1 MGVTEGSV
9 ELMKAI
15 PIGVENFKDI
25 ITSDYYYTD
34 KTLLIRDLLDSGAKV
49 SLFTRPRRFG
59 KTLNMSMLRYF
70 FEKTDED
77 NSYLFNGLKI
87 ADAGE
92 KYMAYMGQYPV
103 ISISLKSMGKET
115 FQKNMKEFRKLVSAE
130 FKRHKG
136 ILKSDI
142 FSDTTYESDKEDFN
156 NICNKRGEDD
166 IYDSSLKFLCDL
178 LYAVHQKKVIILID
192 EYDVPLQNA
201 WLRGF
206 YNEMVDFIRS
216 LFDVALKTNDSLEFG
231 VLTGCLR
238 ISKES
243 IFTGMNNLDVNSISD
258 VQFSEY
264 FGFTDEE
271 VQQMLK
277 AYGLEQ
283 YHDTAK
289 QWYDGYHFGETE
301 MYCPW
306 DITKYCRDLS
316 QNPNAQPKAYW
327 INTSGN
333 DIVRQFISSATA
345 TMKHDIETLMAGQP
359 VRKTVTQE
367 LTYRELN
374 DSVENLWSMLY
385 MTGYLTHSAV
395 LEDDELELVIPN
407 LEIRKIFSQQIYKW
421 FSAYVAQE
429 RVNLTDFCMT
439 FRNGDAEK
447 AQELFNQYLRKVI
460 SIRDTNVKTA
470 KKENFYHGILLGMFS
485 HMDDWIIKSNQ
496 ESGDGYSDILLM
508 IPAYEI
514 GIVIEVKYGEDEKT
528 EQGCKEALKQ
538 IEKMNYQQY
547 LLDEGMTTILK
558 YGVACYKKKCRIIK
572 AEK

>member
-1 MGVTEGSV
+1 MEDFRP
-9 ELMKAI
+9 I
-15 PIGVENFKDI
+15 PIGVENFKRLVDE
-25 ITSDYYYTD
+25 DYYFAD
-34 KTLLIRDLLDSGAKV
+34 KTLLIKDLLDTKAVV

-70 FEKTDED
+70 FEKTEED
-77 NSYLFNGLKI
+77 NSYLFDELKI
-87 ADAGE
+87 SNAGE
-92 KYMAYMGQYPV
+92 KYMSYCGQYPV
-103 ISISLKSMGKET
+103 ISISLKSMSKKT
-115 FQKNMKEFRKLVSAE
+115 FQKNMDVFRALISTEFI
-130 FKRHKG
+130 RHKG

-142 FSDTTYESDKEDFN
+142 FSDVTHESYKEDFI
-156 NICNKRGEDD
+156 NICNKRGEDN
-166 IYDSSLKFLCDL
+166 IYESSLKFLCDL
-178 LYAVHQKKVIILID
+178 LYEIHQKKVIILID

-201 WLRGF
+201 WLNGF
-206 YNEMVDFIRS
+206 YDEMVDFIRS

-243 IFTGMNNLDVNSISD
+243 IFTGMNNLKVYSITTPK
-258 VQFSEY
+258 FSKY
-264 FGFTDEE
+264 FGFTDNE
-271 VQQMLK
+271 VKDMLDFYSLSEHYEITK
-277 AYGLEQ
+277 M
-283 YHDTAK
+283 
-289 QWYDGYHFGETE
+289 WYDGYFFNKTQ

-306 DITKYCRDLS
+306 DVANYCSDLLDDPDTEP
-316 QNPNAQPKAYW
+316 QAYW

-345 TMKHDIETLMAGQP
+345 TMKDEIEQLMEGKS
-359 VRKTVTQE
+359 VRKAVYQE

-374 DSVENLWSMLY
+374 ESVENLWSMLY

-447 AQELFNQYLRKVI
+447 AQDLFNQYLGKVI

-485 HMDDWIIKSNQ
+485 HMNDWIIKSNQ
-496 ESGDGYSDILLM
+496 ESGDGYSDILIR
-508 IPAYEI
+508 IPADKI
-514 GIVIEVKYGEDEKT
+514 GIVIEVKYGENNDKEK
-528 EQGCKEALKQ
+528 GCNEALQQ
-538 IEKMNYQQY
+538 IEDRNYVQF
-547 LLDEGMTTILK
+547 LLDKGMTTILK
-558 YGVACYKKKCRIIK
+558 YGVACYNKESMIKK
-572 AEK
+572 AES

>member
-1 MGVTEGSV
+1 MNP
-9 ELMKAI
+9 I

-25 ITSDYYYTD
+25 ITSNHYYID

-70 FEKTDED
+70 FEKTEED
-77 NSYLFNGLKI
+77 NSYLFDGLKI
-87 ADAGE
+87 SNAGE
-92 KYMAYMGQYPV
+92 KYMSYCGQYPV
-103 ISISLKSMGKET
+103 ISISLKGIEQAT
-115 FQKNMKEFRKLVSAE
+115 FEESLKEFRRIISQE
-130 FKRHKG
+130 FRRHKKV
-136 ILKSDI
+136 LNYTEL
-142 FSDTTYESDKEDFN
+142 FESDRDDFL
-156 NICNKRGEDD
+156 NICNKRGEND
-166 IYDSSLKFLCDL
+166 IYRSSLKFLSDL
-178 LYAVHQKKVIILID
+178 LYEIHQKKVIILID

-243 IFTGMNNLDVNSISD
+243 IFTGMNNLKVYSISD
-258 VQFSEY
+258 VAFSDY
-264 FGFTDEE
+264 FGFTDAE
-271 VQQMLK
+271 VQKMLK
-277 AYGLEQ
+277 TYELEQ
-283 YHDTAK
+283 YHDTVK
-289 QWYDGYHFGETE
+289 QWYDGYHFGKTE

-306 DITKYCRDLS
+306 DITNYCFDML
-316 QNPNAQPKAYW
+316 QNLDAQPKAYW

-333 DIVRQFISSATA
+333 DIVRRFISSATA
-345 TMKHDIETLMAGQP
+345 TMKDEIEQLMSGEP
-359 VRKTVTQE
+359 VRKTINQE

-374 DSVENLWSMLY
+374 ANRENLWSMLY
-385 MTGYLTHSAV
+385 MTGYLTMCGMPDRNV
-395 LEDDELELVIPN
+395 LELRIPN
-407 LEIRKIFSQQIYKW
+407 LEIREIFSTQIYQW

-447 AQELFNQYLRKVI
+447 AQELFNQYLGKVI
-460 SIRDTNVKTA
+460 SIRDTNVEIA
-470 KKENFYHGILLGMFS
+470 KKENFYHGILLGLFS
-485 HMDDWIIKSNQ
+485 HMDDWILKSNV
-496 ESGDGYSDILLM
+496 ESGDGYSDILIR
-508 IPAYEI
+508 IPADEI

-538 IEKMNYQQY
+538 IEDRNYVQY

-558 YGVACYKKKCRIIK
+558 YGVACYKKKSRIIK

>member
-1 MGVTEGSV
+1 
-9 ELMKAI
+9 MKPIKPI
-15 PIGVENFKDI
+15 PIGVENFKEI

-77 NSYLFNGLKI
+77 NSYLFDGLNISK
-87 ADAGE
+87 AGE
-92 KYMAYMGQYPV
+92 KYMSHCGQYPV
-103 ISISLKSMGKET
+103 ISISLKGVNQSTFEESMEEY
-115 FQKNMKEFRKLVSAE
+115 KNLIADEYE
-130 FKRHKG
+130 QH
-136 ILKSDI
+136 SDI
-142 FSDTTYESDKEDFN
+142 LESDKITKRKKKLFESICDGDASRTTYN
-156 NICNKRGEDD
+156 N
-166 IYDSSLKFLCDL
+166 SLKLLSDC

-192 EYDVPLQNA
+192 EYDVPLQSA

-243 IFTGMNNLDVNSISD
+243 IFTGMNNLKIYPISD
-258 VQFSEY
+258 VAFSEY

-277 AYGLEQ
+277 AYGMER

-289 QWYDGYHFGETE
+289 QWYDGYHFGKTE

-306 DITKYCRDLS
+306 DITNYCFDML
-316 QNPNAQPKAYW
+316 QNPDAQPKAYW

-345 TMKHDIETLMAGQP
+345 TMKHDIETLMAGQS
-359 VRKTVTQE
+359 VRKAVTQE

-407 LEIRKIFSQQIYKW
+407 LEIRKIFRKQIYAW
-421 FSAYVAQE
+421 FSAYAAQNK
-429 RVNLTDFCMT
+429 VNLTDFCMT
-439 FRNGDAEK
+439 FRNGDADS
-447 AQELFNQYLRKVI
+447 AQQMFSKYLNAVI
-460 SIRDTNVKTA
+460 SIRDNNVEIA
-470 KKENFYHGILLGMFS
+470 KKENFYHGILLGLFS
-485 HMDDWIIKSNQ
+485 HMDDWIVKSNF
-496 ESGDGYSDILLM
+496 ESGDGYSDILIM
-508 IPAYEI
+508 IPADEI
-514 GIVIEVKYGEDEKT
+514 GIVIEVKYGENEKT

-558 YGVACYKKKCRIIK
+558 YGVACYKKKCRIMK

>member
-1 MGVTEGSV
+1 MA
-9 ELMKAI
+9 MKPI
-15 PIGVENFKDI
+15 PIGVENFKEI

-77 NSYLFNGLKI
+77 TSYLFDGLKI
-87 ADAGE
+87 SNAGE
-92 KYMAYMGQYPV
+92 KYMSYCGQYPV
-103 ISISLKSMGKET
+103 ISISLKSMSKKT
-115 FQKNMKEFRKLVSAE
+115 FQKNMEVFRALISTEFIK
-130 FKRHKG
+130 HKG

-142 FSDTTYESDKEDFN
+142 FSDVTHESYKEDFI
-156 NICNKRGEDD
+156 NICNKRGEDN
-166 IYDSSLKFLCDL
+166 IYELSLKFLCDL
-178 LYAVHQKKVIILID
+178 LYEIYQKKVIILID

-201 WLRGF
+201 WLNGF
-206 YNEMVDFIRS
+206 YDEMVDFIRS

-243 IFTGMNNLDVNSISD
+243 IFTGMNNLNVNSISE

-264 FGFTDEE
+264 FGFTDEDVKE
-271 VQQMLK
+271 MLNF
-277 AYGLEQ
+277 YGLEQ
-283 YHDTAK
+283 YHAIAK
-289 QWYDGYHFGETE
+289 QWYDGYHFGMTE

-306 DITKYCRDLS
+306 DIVKYCNDLLHNS
-316 QNPNAQPKAYW
+316 AAQPKAYW

-333 DIVRQFISSATA
+333 DIVRKFISSATA
-345 TMKHDIETLMAGQP
+345 TMKHEIERLMSGQSIKKA
-359 VRKTVTQE
+359 VNQE

-374 DSVENLWSMLY
+374 DNLDNLWSMLY

-395 LEDDELELVIPN
+395 LEDDVLELMIPN
-407 LEIRKIFSQQIYKW
+407 LEIRKIFRTQIYAW
-421 FSAYVAQE
+421 FSAYAAQNK
-429 RVNLTDFCMT
+429 VNLTDFCMT

-447 AQELFNQYLRKVI
+447 AQELFNQYLGKVI
-460 SIRDTNVKTA
+460 SIRDTNVEIA
-470 KKENFYHGILLGMFS
+470 KKENFYHGILLGLFS
-485 HMDDWIIKSNQ
+485 HMDDWAVNSNV
-496 ESGDGYSDILLM
+496 ESGDGYSDILIL
-508 IPAYEI
+508 IPADEI
-514 GIVIEVKYGEDEKT
+514 GIVIEVKYGENEKL

-538 IEKMNYQQY
+538 IEDRNYVQY

-558 YGVACYKKKCRIIK
+558 YGVACYKKKSRIIK
-572 AEK
+572 AEN

>member
-1 MGVTEGSV
+1 
-9 ELMKAI
+9 MKPI

-25 ITSDYYYTD
+25 ITSNHYYTD

-77 NSYLFNGLKI
+77 TSYLFDGLKI
-87 ADAGE
+87 SSAGE
-92 KYMAYMGQYPV
+92 KYMSYCGQYPV
-103 ISISLKSMGKET
+103 ISISLKGIEQAT
-115 FQKNMKEFRKLVSAE
+115 FEESLKEFRRIISQE
-130 FKRHKG
+130 FRRHKEV
-136 ILKSDI
+136 LNYTEL
-142 FSDTTYESDKEDFN
+142 FESDRDDFL
-156 NICNKRGEDD
+156 NICNKRGEND
-166 IYDSSLKFLCDL
+166 IYRSSLKFLSDL
-178 LYAVHQKKVIILID
+178 LYEIHQKKVIILID

-201 WLRGF
+201 WLNGF
-206 YNEMVDFIRS
+206 YDKMVKFIRS

-243 IFTGMNNLDVNSISD
+243 IFTGMNNLKVYSITTPK
-258 VQFSEY
+258 FSKY
-264 FGFTDEE
+264 FGFTDNE
-271 VQQMLK
+271 VKDMLDFYSLSEHYEITK
-277 AYGLEQ
+277 M
-283 YHDTAK
+283 
-289 QWYDGYHFGETE
+289 WYDGYFFNKTQ

-306 DITKYCRDLS
+306 DVANYCSDLLDDPDTEP
-316 QNPNAQPKAYW
+316 QAYW

-345 TMKHDIETLMAGQP
+345 TMKDEIEQLMEGKS
-359 VRKTVTQE
+359 VRKAIYQE

-374 DSVENLWSMLY
+374 ESVENLWSMLY

-447 AQELFNQYLRKVI
+447 AQDLFNQYLGKVI

-485 HMDDWIIKSNQ
+485 HMNDWIIKSNQ
-496 ESGDGYSDILLM
+496 ESGDGYSDILIR
-508 IPAYEI
+508 IPADKI
-514 GIVIEVKYGEDEKT
+514 GIVIEVKYGENNDKEK
-528 EQGCKEALKQ
+528 GCDEALQQ
-538 IEKMNYQQY
+538 IEDRNYVQF
-547 LLDEGMTTILK
+547 LLDKGMTTILK
-558 YGVACYKKKCRIIK
+558 YGVACYNKESMIKK
-572 AEK
+572 AES